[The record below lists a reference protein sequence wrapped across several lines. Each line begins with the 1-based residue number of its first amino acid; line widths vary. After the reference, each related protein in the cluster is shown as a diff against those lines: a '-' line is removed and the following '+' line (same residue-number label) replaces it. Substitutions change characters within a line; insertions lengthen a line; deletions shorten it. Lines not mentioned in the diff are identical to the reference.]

1 MSDIKT
7 IDSLM
12 RYLRNT
18 HNIQIQ
24 GSTQKKKLKNIG
36 YYHGFKGYRFIKN
49 PNNSINYTDFNEIVA
64 LNKFDMDLKS
74 LLYPKIMFLETA
86 LKNHVLNIILEE
98 SNSSSFFLIYEK
110 ILTEYSSYS
119 VGSKEYSKSLKKR
132 LKVRDQIYNTLT
144 RDYSN
149 NKAIVQHFYHK
160 DIQVPI
166 WAIFEIITLGDFGNF
181 VSCMNINIKK
191 KVSIDLKLH
200 QPCDTNGIL
209 TEKIIYL
216 LKDLRNSVA
225 HNNVIFDCRFKTNS
239 VNNALKKG
247 LEIDTSIPNVTF
259 DTIVDYIILIVYL
272 LKNINTTKTELN
284 KFVSDFENILNNFKP
299 SVPANVYSRIIYTN
313 TRPKLNLLKN
323 YIKS

>member
-1 MSDIKT
+1 MSEVKSIN
-7 IDSLM
+7 SLM
-12 RYLRNT
+12 KYLRDT
-18 HNIQIQ
+18 HNIDIA
-24 GSTQKKKLKNIG
+24 GSTHKTNLRNLG
-36 YYHGFKGYRFIKN
+36 YYHGFKGYRFVRQPQN
-49 PNNSINYTDFNEIVA
+49 RLNFSHFNQVIA
-64 LNKFDMDLKS
+64 INKFDMDLKA

-86 LKNHVLNIILEE
+86 IKNYVLEIVIQE
-98 SNSSSFFLIYEK
+98 SNTNNFNK
-110 ILTEYSSYS
+110 IFETLLTGYRNHS
-119 VGSKEYSKSLKKR
+119 VGSRQYKSAMEKR
-132 LKVRDQIYNTLT
+132 LRLRQQIYNTLS

-149 NKAIVQHFYHK
+149 KQVVNHFY
-160 DIQVPI
+160 DNNLQVPI

-191 KVSIDLKLH
+191 KVSIDLKLN

>member
-1 MSDIKT
+1 MFPEYKIYHLIFISKLIG
-7 IDSLM
+7 
-12 RYLRNT
+12 
-18 HNIQIQ
+18 QII
-24 GSTQKKKLKNIG
+24 LKD
-36 YYHGFKGYRFIKN
+36 KQ
-49 PNNSINYTDFNEIVA
+49 
-64 LNKFDMDLKS
+64 
-74 LLYPKIMFLETA
+74 
-86 LKNHVLNIILEE
+86 NIILEE

-191 KVSIDLKLH
+191 KVSIDLKLN

-272 LKNINTTKTELN
+272 LKNI
-284 KFVSDFENILNNFKP
+284 
-299 SVPANVYSRIIYTN
+299 
-313 TRPKLNLLKN
+313 
-323 YIKS
+323 

>member
-144 RDYSN
+144 RDYGN

-191 KVSIDLKLH
+191 KVSIDLKLN